1 MEKIYVAGHRGMVG
15 SAIVR
20 TLEQQGQANFV
31 TRTHAELDL
40 TNQAAVQ
47 AFFAS
52 EKPTQVYLAAAKV
65 GGIHAN
71 NTYPAEFIYQNLMI
85 QANVID
91 AAFRSGVQKLL
102 FLGSSCIY
110 PKLAPQPMAEDALLT
125 GPLEPTNEPYA
136 IAKIAGIKL
145 CESYNRQYRV
155 SHGVDYRSI
164 MPTNL
169 YGPGDNYHPENS
181 HVIPAL
187 IRRFH
192 EAKVANAPT
201 VTIWGSGTPRRE
213 FLYVDDMA
221 AASAFVMNL
230 PKATLDA
237 HTQPM
242 QSHINVG
249 FGDDIT
255 IKELAQAV
263 GKTVGYQGVIDFD
276 TSKPDGS
283 PRKLMD
289 SSRLNALG
297 WQAQVGLKAGLAAAY
312 QDFMSQLLAE
322 ESSFLKS
329 QTVTSIPSLR
339 AQRGNPSPSPTQP

>member
-1 MEKIYVAGHRGMVG
+1 MVG
-15 SAIVR
+15 SAIMR
-20 TLEQQGQANFV
+20 HLLAQGVAQAQIV

-40 TNQAAVQ
+40 TNQLTVQ
-47 AFFAS
+47 QFFAQ

-71 NTYPAEFIYQNLMI
+71 NVYPADFIYQNLMM
-85 QANVID
+85 QANVIE
-91 AAFRSGVQKLL
+91 AAFQNGVQKLL

-110 PKLAPQPMAEDALLT
+110 PRMAQQPMREDALLT
-125 GPLEPTNEPYA
+125 GTLEPTNEPYA

-145 CESYNRQYRV
+145 CESYNRQYGA
-155 SHGVDYRSI
+155 SHGVDYRSV

-192 EAKVANAPT
+192 EAKLAKAPSVA
-201 VTIWGSGTPRRE
+201 IWGTGTPRRE

-221 AASAFVMNL
+221 AASVHVMQL
-230 PKATLDA
+230 PKATYDQ
-237 HTQPM
+237 HTTPM

-249 FGDDIT
+249 GGLDVT
-255 IKELAQAV
+255 IAEVAQTIAQ
-263 GKTVGYQGVIDFD
+263 TVGYTGQIEFD
-276 TSKPDGS
+276 TSKPDGA
-283 PRKLMD
+283 PRKWMD

-297 WQAQVGLKAGLAAAY
+297 WQTKVDLHNGLAAAY
-312 QDFMSQLLAE
+312 QDFVSKL
-322 ESSFLKS
+322 
-329 QTVTSIPSLR
+329 
-339 AQRGNPSPSPTQP
+339 